1 MTQQLRHV
9 SPALRYARESKDT
22 FDLGHFFE
30 SQKSQFYD
38 HYLKKYEVSFEV
50 KNEIPLSITIN
61 EGRFIQVMDNLIN
74 NSCYWLR
81 QQGDFAEIPTIL
93 ISINRPWLYV
103 SDNGKGIAPA
113 VEESLFE
120 PFVTMKPKGQGRGL
134 GLFIVRQLLDAVGC
148 SIVLDERRNSYDRR
162 YVFAINLSNVETE

>member
-1 MTQQLRHV
+1 M
-9 SPALRYARESKDT
+9 
-22 FDLGHFFE
+22 
-30 SQKSQFYD
+30 
-38 HYLKKYEVSFEV
+38 KKYDVSLEV
-50 KNEIPLSITIN
+50 KSELPLSITIN

-81 QQGDFAEIPTIL
+81 QQGDSADNPTIF
-93 ISINRPWLYV
+93 ITINRPWLYV
-103 SDNGKGIAPA
+103 SDNGNGIAPA

-148 SIVLDERRNSYDRR
+148 SIVLDERRNFQNRR
-162 YVFAINLSNVETE
+162 YIFAINLSNVEAE